1 MIKFENFVILG
12 SNHYSNNKNNFYY
25 SIELIEDDTISL
37 KFLDHDQFNNNN
49 IITTLTHGFT
59 LS

>member
-12 SNHYSNNKNNFYY
+12 SNHHSNNKNNFYY